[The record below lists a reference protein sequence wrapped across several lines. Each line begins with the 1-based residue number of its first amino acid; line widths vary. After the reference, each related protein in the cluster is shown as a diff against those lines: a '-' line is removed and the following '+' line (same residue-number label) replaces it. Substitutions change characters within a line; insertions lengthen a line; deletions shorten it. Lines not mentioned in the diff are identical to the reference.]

1 MTQHQ
6 SFARSLMG
14 ALLGG
19 AALALATL
27 SLAQDRYPSRP
38 VQIIAPVSAGS
49 AVDIISRIYAERLSK
64 RLGQQF
70 LVINRQGAGGTIA
83 AAAVAKAPADG
94 YTLFMANSQH
104 SVNPALYD
112 NLPYDSLKDFA
123 GVALLAESP
132 SFVVVSP
139 QLGVKS
145 LAEFIALARQKP
157 GSINYGSA
165 GIGSATHMAGAYFA
179 KRAGIQ
185 MVHIPYKVSAD
196 ITADLMAGR
205 IQANFVPPAFQLPQ
219 IRDGKLRV
227 LATTAAEPMRSPLE
241 VPTVASATSTA
252 SGLANYVYATWYG
265 FLAPAR
271 TPAPVMELLAKNI
284 REAADDPEVRE
295 RYQTL
300 GLSSRIRTL
309 RDFDDYLRA
318 DMERLVPLAKE
329 SGAKVD

>member
-1 MTQHQ
+1 MTQHHC
-6 SFARSLMG
+6 SARTLAG
-14 ALLGG
+14 ALLGV
-19 AALALATL
+19 AALVLATL
-27 SLAQDRYPSRP
+27 SLAQDRYPSKP

-241 VPTVASATSTA
+241 VPTVASAA
-252 SGLANYVYATWYG
+252 SGLSGYEYATWYG

-318 DMERLVPLAKE
+318 DMERLVPLARE
-329 SGAKVD
+329 SGAKGD